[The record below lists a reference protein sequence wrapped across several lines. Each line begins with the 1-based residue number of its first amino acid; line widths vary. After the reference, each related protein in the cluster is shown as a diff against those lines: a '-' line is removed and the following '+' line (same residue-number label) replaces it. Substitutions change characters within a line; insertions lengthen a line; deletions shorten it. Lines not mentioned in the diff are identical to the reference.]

1 MSLPVMR
8 AFSRTLMKKRATS
21 FVVRTSNAEG
31 RFVRLVVS
39 DDEVGEPG
47 AYKCICILYAPRR
60 REARGERRAAEH
72 RQHSR
77 GKPSKESTRAAKGVP
92 ERDKPRGPLPRDGPG
107 RIEVGPDDVP
117 GGFDI
122 HTMFVVRAPLPR
134 WS

>member
-1 MSLPVMR
+1 M
-8 AFSRTLMKKRATS
+8 TS

-31 RFVRLVVS
+31 QYEKLVTS
-39 DDEVGEPG
+39 DYEVVEPG
-47 AYKCICILYAPRR
+47 AYICICVLYAPRR
-60 REARGERRAAEH
+60 REARGERRAAER
-72 RQHSR
+72 RQQSR

-122 HTMFVVRAPLPR
+122 HTMVVVRAPLPR